1 MRRALVPA
9 AVAGAM
15 LVAAVLHFSAPAEAP
30 HAAVG
35 AVPAADLMPDDAALS
50 SLRGI
55 SAVAAGQA
63 RELRAGVRRC
73 AVQRGTARGTCATIL
88 LAHAGAGAKL
98 NGIVLRAIAARLPPG
113 PCMLAA
119 GRLAGLV
126 STIAGIA
133 TDGTRGA
140 AWQPAVSWAAA
151 RAAARAGGRVI
162 AARRAALP
170 RHCAVIGRGLRA

>member
-1 MRRALVPA
+1 
-9 AVAGAM
+9 
-15 LVAAVLHFSAPAEAP
+15 
-30 HAAVG
+30 
-35 AVPAADLMPDDAALS
+35 MPDEAALS

-55 SAVAAGQA
+55 ADVAAGQA

-73 AVQRGTARGTCATIL
+73 AARHGTERGMCATMP

-98 NGIVLRAIAARLPPG
+98 NGIVLSAIAARLPPG
-113 PCMLAA
+113 PCMRAA

-133 TDGTRGA
+133 TDGRGA

-151 RAAARAGGRVI
+151 RAAARAGARVI
-162 AARRAALP
+162 AAGRLALP
-170 RHCAVIGRGLRA
+170 HHCAVIGPGLRA